1 MGIWAELLM
10 YIAFS
15 SNLCYNIP
23 IRTYPRKEL
32 HIIMYITY
40 QGTAAA
46 EGVPAIF
53 CDCEHCRFARAAGG
67 KEVRMRSGALIDG
80 KLKIDFGPDAYA
92 QSLRFNQSY
101 VPVNHVLITHSH
113 EDHFSPDELSRIA
126 PPFSHRKEPLR
137 VYGDARVG
145 EKIAPW
151 LKPGLLEFTQVEP
164 FKTYEIDEYRVT
176 PLQAVHAIGSGEE
189 PLFYL
194 IERDG
199 RTLLYAHDTDL
210 FTDADFEFLKDKH
223 ADLISMDCTNGILDL
238 KYIGHMGIN
247 KNVALRERLIANG
260 TADENTVFVAN
271 HFSHNGLVSHEEM
284 EKRLPDFKVSYDGMT
299 LRV

>member
-1 MGIWAELLM
+1 
-10 YIAFS
+10 
-15 SNLCYNIP
+15 
-23 IRTYPRKEL
+23 
-32 HIIMYITY
+32 MYITY

-53 CDCEHCRFARAAGG
+53 CDCEHCRYARAAGG
-67 KEVRMRSGALIDG
+67 KEIRMRSGALIDG
-80 KLKIDFGPDAYA
+80 KLKLDFGPDAYA

-126 PPFSHRKEPLR
+126 PPYSHRKEPLH

-145 EKIAPW
+145 EKIAPY
-151 LKPGLLEFTQVEP
+151 LKEGLLVFTQLTP
-164 FKTYEIDEYRVT
+164 FVTYEIDEYLVT
-176 PLQAVHAIGSGEE
+176 PLKAVHAINSGEE

-194 IERDG
+194 IERGG
-199 RTLLYAHDTDL
+199 RRLLYAHDTDL
-210 FTDADFEFLKDKH
+210 FTEDDFEFLRGKRM
-223 ADLISMDCTNGILDL
+223 DLISMDCTNGVLDL

-247 KNVALRERLIANG
+247 KNLALREKLIGIGA
-260 TADENTVFVAN
+260 ADGNTTFVAN
-271 HFSHNGLVSHEEM
+271 HFSHNGLVPHEEM
-284 EKRLPDFKVSYDGMT
+284 EKRLAGFTVSYDGMT

>member
-1 MGIWAELLM
+1 
-10 YIAFS
+10 
-15 SNLCYNIP
+15 
-23 IRTYPRKEL
+23 
-32 HIIMYITY
+32 MYITY
-40 QGTAAA
+40 LGTAAA

-92 QSLRFNQSY
+92 QSLRFGLSY
-101 VPVNHVLITHSH
+101 VPVDHVLITHSH

-126 PPFSHRKEPLR
+126 PPFSHRPQPLN

-151 LKPGLLEFTQVEP
+151 LKEGKLTFTQLEP
-164 FKTYEIDEYRVT
+164 FKTYEIGDYQVT
-176 PLQAVHAIGSGEE
+176 PLKAVHAIGSGEE

-194 IERDG
+194 IERGG
-199 RTLLYAHDTDL
+199 RSLLYAHDTDM
-210 FTDADFEFLKDKH
+210 FTEEDFEFLKDRH
-223 ADLISMDCTNGILDL
+223 INLISMDCTNGILDL

-247 KNVALRERLIANG
+247 KNFALREKLLEIGA
-260 TADENTVFVAN
+260 ADENTVFVAN

-284 EKRLPDFKVSYDGMT
+284 EKRLTGFTVSFDGMT